1 MFESP
6 FSKIRDFVWIAL
18 LTIFY
23 LVSGVFVFIYSVL
36 IDLFKKK

>member
-1 MFESP
+1 MIENP
-6 FSKIRDFVWIAL
+6 FSKIRDFAWVAL